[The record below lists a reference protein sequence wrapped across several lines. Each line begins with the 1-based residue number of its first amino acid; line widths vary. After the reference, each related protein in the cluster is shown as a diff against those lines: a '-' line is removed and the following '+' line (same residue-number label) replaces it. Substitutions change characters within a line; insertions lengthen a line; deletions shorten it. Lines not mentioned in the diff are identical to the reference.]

1 MGTYKDGAHEGPRSC
16 HDTYVGVL
24 AHPSRTKDVAAWA
37 MPTRRKAEPLSIT
50 NSEERKGNTLDC
62 TRPLNQAYTNH
73 YTSHP
78 VYTSID
84 STRHIVAGP
93 HILKASLD
101 VRYWGRRMGF
111 AAIVHYELRRLPAPD
126 VLSDGGERHV
136 QRKDHVVTEDLV
148 LLVGPGSVVSA
159 SRGERT
165 AIE

>member
-1 MGTYKDGAHEGPRSC
+1 
-16 HDTYVGVL
+16 
-24 AHPSRTKDVAAWA
+24 
-37 MPTRRKAEPLSIT
+37 
-50 NSEERKGNTLDC
+50 
-62 TRPLNQAYTNH
+62 
-73 YTSHP
+73 
-78 VYTSID
+78 
-84 STRHIVAGP
+84 
-93 HILKASLD
+93 
-101 VRYWGRRMGF
+101 MGF